1 MKTIEQRI
9 SELGSRVEALE
20 AKIFSTDVP
29 TVSASN
35 KEKTLREI
43 VKGKRFKNGQEQIA
57 AIVGYHEKVL
67 GQLIQKDQIKDVWQD
82 AKMNGAFA
90 AIYLTRAK
98 DTLVRILSDGTCD
111 LTQTGEEFFEALINS
126 EF

>member
-1 MKTIEQRI
+1 METIEQRI
-9 SELGSRVEALE
+9 SELESRIGVLE
-20 AKIFSTDVP
+20 AKILNGDVP
-29 TVSASN
+29 TISTSS

-67 GQLIQKDQIKDVWQD
+67 GQPIQKDQIKEVWQD
-82 AKMNGAFA
+82 SKMNGEFA
-90 AIYLTRAK
+90 AVYLTRAK